1 MKPINLL
8 LLVCFLSYSKQG
20 VSSEQ
25 NVEKVQ
31 SNFNISTENVKTVSN
46 SNTEQSLKIKK
57 YKADDPIELY
67 NLIYMLLPDEGEAE
81 AEAEDYVSWER
92 AEEVKI
98 VKWKKKTLDEF
109 VNLYTKEGEVNVK
122 VNDVVSFNNFYLMGN
137 ENGYFILGT
146 GHDVFGEGDLRPGI
160 IVRIEELFHGKEYTF
175 KEISITES
183 GTLNNLYEVK
193 FPNKKQVWMKIHWEA
208 GKNYE
213 YYSLNFYLNK
223 NDINKYD

>member
-1 MKPINLL
+1 MNPINLL

-31 SNFNISTENVKTVSN
+31 STFIISTEYVKPVSD
-46 SNTEQSLKIKK
+46 SNTEQSVRIKEH
-57 YKADDPIELY
+57 KADDPIELY
-67 NLIYMLLPDEGEAE
+67 DLIYMLLPGEGETE
-81 AEAEDYVSWER
+81 AYVSWER

-98 VKWKKKTLDEF
+98 VKWKKKTFDEV
-109 VNLYTKEGEVNVK
+109 VNLYNKEGEVNVK
-122 VNDVVSFNNFYLMGN
+122 VNDDVSFNNFYLMGK

-146 GHDVFGEGDLRPGI
+146 GHDVLGEGDLRPSI
-160 IVRIEELFHGKEYTF
+160 IVRIEELFHGKEFTF

-193 FPNKKQVWMKIHWEA
+193 FPNKKQVWMKIHLEA